1 MNELLK
7 VASLCFALTI
17 GAVSTAAADEQ
28 REAAQENFLEA
39 DANADGALTIDEF
52 TRMIDLNA
60 EDGIGRSRMIQR
72 TGRYAVAFGRI
83 DANGDEII
91 DADELAAMAERAR
104 Q

>member
-17 GAVSTAAADEQ
+17 GAVSTATADEQ

-91 DADELAAMAERAR
+91 AANSSASMIS
-104 Q
+104 